1 MSVTPRGWCKA
12 PVEGSSHPLETV
24 ARFIARRI
32 SLLITV
38 LILHVLSDFYN
49 RLLVTPRASTDESN
63 HCSLLLRGYAHSIAV
78 QSKNFDEIAIGFVSE
93 LGRNVS
99 ENAWQRCV

>member
-12 PVEGSSHPLETV
+12 TVEGSSHPLETV

-49 RLLVTPRASTDESN
+49 RLLVTPRRVPTKVTTVHCYFVVTRIQLRSN
-63 HCSLLLRGYAHSIAV
+63 PRILTR
-78 QSKNFDEIAIGFVSE
+78 
-93 LGRNVS
+93 
-99 ENAWQRCV
+99 WQLDV